1 MKKYDLKYNEI
12 LFGLDYLSEC
22 SDDETDMR
30 LDLAEMILNDY
41 DNQSV
46 FDGWFDYLI
55 NNVKATREAWSF
67 MDWFYNYVGHEIK
80 VSDPYPFLG
89 MLYKK
94 LGLSFDKEP
103 DGNDETNM
111 YDTFDSIYIELLIKA
126 NIIKQ
131 DDYFYVN
138 LYNDDKLKREY
149 DKCSM

>member
-1 MKKYDLKYNEI
+1 MKKYDLKYNDI
-12 LFGLDYLSEC
+12 LFGLDYFSEY
-22 SDDETDMR
+22 SEDEADMR

-55 NNVKATREAWSF
+55 NNVKSTREAWSF
-67 MDWFYNYVGHEIK
+67 MDWFYNYGGHEIK

-103 DGNDETNM
+103 KENDETNM
-111 YDTFDSIYIELLIKA
+111 YDTFDSIYIELLIKS

-138 LYNDDKLKREY
+138 LYNDDRLKREY